1 MTALSER
8 FAVSAT
14 DWTFEMGSFSIRSQL
29 VKLIIAVVTPLWIL
43 GVVIAGLGLRHEVT
57 EIFDS
62 ALRETADH
70 LIPIIRELKQ
80 LPAAGE
86 EPFMANYSATR
97 GKVHYVV
104 RSGAG
109 DILIAAKGAPIQ
121 PNLLPMKA
129 GFETVGNLRIF
140 TRLVEPDGLWINVV
154 QEMQE
159 RAEAARDLWL
169 GLASP
174 LLALLPLA
182 AFGISWSIRRAT
194 EPIAIM
200 ARELE
205 ARSSND
211 LTAIAD
217 DKMPTELVPISTSIN
232 KLLLRIK
239 SALDAER
246 EFSSNVAH
254 ELRNPIAG
262 ARAQLQLLSAKL
274 RGTPDSEQVG
284 TVLSQLDRVSR
295 RAEKLLQISRAEAG
309 AGQSGEH
316 AELSTIATLIIDE
329 FRGLDGIAQRL
340 KIDVDD
346 DASSFVPMDMDA
358 LAIVLRNAIEN
369 AVLHGSA
376 TEPIVVRI
384 GADRTVHVINGCGVI
399 PANILDRLK
408 SRFRR
413 AERASVA
420 GNGIGLTI
428 IETIMTRAGGAVE
441 LHSPAIGTT
450 TGFQLVLRF
459 PEA

>member
-1 MTALSER
+1 
-8 FAVSAT
+8 
-14 DWTFEMGSFSIRSQL
+14 MGSFSIRSQL
-29 VKLIIAVVTPLWIL
+29 VKLIVAVVTPLWIL
-43 GVVIAGLGLRHEVT
+43 AVLIAGLGLRHEVT

-70 LIPIIRELKQ
+70 LVPIIRELKQ
-80 LPAAGE
+80 SPAVRD

-104 RSGAG
+104 RSRSGEV
-109 DILIAAKGAPIQ
+109 LIASKGAPIQ
-121 PNLLPMKA
+121 PNLLPLDA
-129 GFETVGNLRIF
+129 GFETLGNLRIF
-140 TRLVEPDGLWINVV
+140 SRLVEPDGLWINVV

-159 RAEAARDLWL
+159 RDEAARDLWL

-182 AFGISWSIRRAT
+182 AVGISWSIRRAT

-205 ARSSND
+205 SRSSND
-211 LTAIAD
+211 LTAIAATD
-217 DKMPTELVPISTSIN
+217 LPTELVPISTSIN
-232 KLLLRIK
+232 ELLLRIK
-239 SALDAER
+239 SALEAER
-246 EFSSNVAH
+246 AFSSNVAH

-262 ARAQLQLLSAKL
+262 ARAQLQLLSNKL
-274 RGTPDSEQVG
+274 RGTPDNEHVA

-309 AGQSGEH
+309 AGQSGEQ
-316 AELSTIATLIIDE
+316 ADLSTIATLIIDE

-346 DASSFVPMDMDA
+346 DASSFVPIDMDA
-358 LAIVLRNAIEN
+358 LAIVLRNAVEN
-369 AVLHGSA
+369 AVLHGST

-384 GADRTVHVINGCGVI
+384 GADRTVHVINGCSVI
-399 PANILDRLK
+399 PADILEKLK

-413 AERASVA
+413 AERVSVA

-428 IETIMTRAGGAVE
+428 IETIMTQAGGAVE

-450 TGFQLVLRF
+450 TGFELVLRF
-459 PEA
+459 PAAKTRLL

>member
-1 MTALSER
+1 
-8 FAVSAT
+8 
-14 DWTFEMGSFSIRSQL
+14 MGSFSIRSQL

-43 GVVIAGLGLRHEVT
+43 AVLIAGLGLRHEVT

-70 LIPIIRELKQ
+70 LIPIIREFKQ
-80 LPAAGE
+80 SPAAGD
-86 EPFMANYSATR
+86 EPLIANYSATR

-104 RSGAG
+104 RSRAGA
-109 DILIAAKGAPIQ
+109 ILIASKGAPIQ
-121 PNLLPMKA
+121 PNLLPLKA
-129 GFETVGNLRIF
+129 GFETLGDLRVF
-140 TRLVEPDGLWINVV
+140 SRLVEPDGLWINVV
-154 QEMQE
+154 QEMRE
-159 RAEAARDLWL
+159 RDDAARDLWL

-194 EPIAIM
+194 EPIASM

-211 LTAIAD
+211 LTAIAQSNL
-217 DKMPTELVPISTSIN
+217 PTELVPIRTSIN
-232 KLLLRIK
+232 DLLLRIK
-239 SALDAER
+239 AALEAER

-262 ARAQLQLLSAKL
+262 ARAQLQLLSNRL
-274 RGTPDSEQVG
+274 RGTPDIDHVAA
-284 TVLSQLDRVSR
+284 VLSQLDRVSR

-309 AGQSGEH
+309 VGQSGEQ
-316 AELSTIATLIIDE
+316 ADLSTIATLIIDE

-358 LAIVLRNAIEN
+358 LAIVLRNSIEN
-369 AVLHGSA
+369 AVLHGSS

-384 GADRTVHVINGCGVI
+384 GADRTVHVINGCNVI
-399 PANILDRLK
+399 PADILVKLK

-428 IETIMTRAGGAVE
+428 IETIMTQAGGSVE

-450 TGFQLVLRF
+450 TGFELVLRF
-459 PEA
+459 PEPKTRLL